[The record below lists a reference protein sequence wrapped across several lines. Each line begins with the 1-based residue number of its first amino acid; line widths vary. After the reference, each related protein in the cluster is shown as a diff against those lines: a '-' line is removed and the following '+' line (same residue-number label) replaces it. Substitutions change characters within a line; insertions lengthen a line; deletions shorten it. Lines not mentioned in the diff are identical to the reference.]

1 MPPLELGEIPGDGQA
16 QAAALGVPG
25 GIPPDELVHE
35 LLGGDVQGEA
45 EMFRKAM
52 TTAWSVVSQER

>member
-1 MPPLELGEIPGDGQA
+1 MARPKPLPSVFREASPRTNRSISSSAEMFR
-16 QAAALGVPG
+16 
-25 GIPPDELVHE
+25 
-35 LLGGDVQGEA
+35 GEA